1 MHRLTKAWYQ
11 KTSQPALISQ
21 SFRRLDEPII
31 LDAQAALEALMEG
44 VVDFVVVNESL
55 VVWKT
60 GTNPFDVGRTS
71 IVTPAKS

>member
-1 MHRLTKAWYQ
+1 
-11 KTSQPALISQ
+11 
-21 SFRRLDEPII
+21 
-31 LDAQAALEALMEG
+31 MEG

-71 IVTPAKS
+71 FVAPA